1 MLHQSK
7 FKKLCRISGIA
18 ILAIGLAAC
27 GNNQTD
33 QNTSD
38 TKNNTTEEQHSNTRK
53 VTDAMGHEIEVPVHP
68 ERVLATYLEDYL
80 VALNVKPV
88 AQWSVSNGI
97 QDYLQDDLLEG
108 VPTIPHDL
116 PFEAVQELSPDLIIM
131 DSAEMVEGGKYEQY
145 SKIAPTYVVGNN
157 QNNNWRDELIEVG
170 KVLNKEDEAKQ
181 VLAEYEKLAKDA
193 KEKLASKGTP
203 PSAAA
208 VWLVNN
214 NFFIVSSNL
223 SSGDVLYNDLG
234 LEVPSVVEEI
244 SAKATSN
251 WNPISLEK
259 LTELDADYLFLINS
273 DKQGAS
279 EINKNLWNTIPAVQN
294 NQVIEIP
301 ASSSW
306 LYTGT
311 IANTEIIEDVL
322 EAIK

>member
-1 MLHQSK
+1 M
-7 FKKLCRISGIA
+7 
-18 ILAIGLAAC
+18 
-27 GNNQTD
+27 
-33 QNTSD
+33 
-38 TKNNTTEEQHSNTRK
+38 
-53 VTDAMGHEIEVPVHP
+53 
-68 ERVLATYLEDYL
+68 
-80 VALNVKPV
+80 
-88 AQWSVSNGI
+88 
-97 QDYLQDDLLEG
+97 
-108 VPTIPHDL
+108 
-116 PFEAVQELSPDLIIM
+116 
-131 DSAEMVEGGKYEQY
+131 
-145 SKIAPTYVVGNN
+145 
-157 QNNNWRDELIEVG
+157 
-170 KVLNKEDEAKQ
+170 
-181 VLAEYEKLAKDA
+181 LAEYEKLAKDA